1 MDFAQIEGMRG
12 QVTDIDILA
21 GIGGDCQRCPV
32 ALAVGRMFRG
42 YQIHIDVVEVDIH
55 KDGKSLVKLLVTN
68 NLFKWIDTFD
78 NENVVAPVELIIRQ
92 SDDKDFDYELAIA
105 A

>member
-1 MDFAQIEGMRG
+1 MDWTHIEGMRG

-32 ALAVGRMFRG
+32 ALAVGRMFPD
-42 YQIHIDVVEVDIH
+42 YQISIDVVEVNIY
-55 KDGKSLVKLLVTN
+55 KDTNNLVKLLVTD
-68 NLFKWIDTFD
+68 NLFNWIDTFD
-78 NENVVAPVELIIRQ
+78 NENFVAPIELVIRQ
-92 SDDKDFDYELAIA
+92 SADKDFDYELAIA